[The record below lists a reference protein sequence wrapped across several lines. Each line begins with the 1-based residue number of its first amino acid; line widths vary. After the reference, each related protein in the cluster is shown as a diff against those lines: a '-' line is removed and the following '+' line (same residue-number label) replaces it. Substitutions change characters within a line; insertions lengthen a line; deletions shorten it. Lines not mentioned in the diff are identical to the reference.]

1 MFSRVVL
8 ALVLVAAVAGFV
20 AFDLGRFLSLEQL
33 RAAQADLA
41 GLYAQRPAVVT
52 GAFFVIYV
60 MVTAL
65 SLPGAVPLT
74 LAGGALF
81 GLGLG
86 TLVVSFA
93 STLGATLAMLV
104 SRHLLR
110 EAVQSRFG
118 MRLAEVDRGIARD
131 GAFYLFTL
139 RLVPVLP
146 FFAINLLMGLTAMR
160 VWTYAWVSQLGML
173 AGTLVYVN
181 AGTQLAQISSLQGI
195 VSPSLL
201 GAFAL
206 LGVLPLAGRWLVSAL
221 KARRA
226 LARWRHR
233 RPRRFDR
240 NLVVIG
246 AGAAGLVTS
255 YIAAAVKAR
264 VTLVEAHRMGG
275 DCLNTG
281 CVPSKALIR
290 AATLAQEIREA
301 HRFGVRVA
309 AGAEA
314 EGRSARS
321 SAAAVPAAAVPAKVV
336 VDFPA
341 VMDRV
346 AQVVREIEPH
356 DAAERYR
363 GLGVDVQLGRA
374 RVVDPWHVEIT
385 QADGQTHTLSTRA
398 IVIATGARPVVPPLP
413 GLQEAGVLTSDTLW
427 GLRELPPRLLVMGG
441 GPIGCEL
448 AQAFARLGSQVTM
461 VEMGPRLLPKE
472 DADAAGHARR
482 CLEADGVTVLTGHRA
497 VRCERAEPG
506 PEPSSAGAEASPGR
520 ASPSLTGP
528 EAAAGAAQA
537 SGTAAWHLVTEHG
550 GQEHR
555 IAFDRILC
563 AVGRSARLE
572 GFGLEELGIDA
583 TGRTLPVDE
592 HLQTVFPH
600 ILACG
605 DVAGPYQ
612 FTHAA
617 AHQAWYAAVNG
628 LFGSLRR
635 FKVDY
640 RVIPWCTFLDPEIAR
655 VGLNE
660 QEAAAQGLAF
670 EVTRFELDDLDRVIV
685 EGGREGAVERGV
697 DVGAGPTPKAG
708 TDLGRKG
715 ASAAGWVKVL
725 TVPGKDRILGVTI
738 VGRHAGELLA
748 EWVMAMKHGLGL
760 NKVLGTIHVYPTL
773 AESAKYAAGAWKRAH
788 QPQGLLRWVER
799 FHAWRR
805 G

>member
-1 MFSRVVL
+1 MNKTSSRLLL
-8 ALVLVAAVAGFV
+8 ALVLASALAAFFAL
-20 AFDLGRFLSLEQL
+20 DLSRWLSLEHL
-33 RAAQADLA
+33 RAAQAELA
-41 GLYAQRPAVVT
+41 ALYAERPGAVI
-52 GAFFVIYV
+52 GAFFAVYV
-60 MVTAL
+60 AVTAL

-86 TLVVSFA
+86 TLIVSFA

-110 EAVQSRFG
+110 GAVQSRFG
-118 MRLAEVDRGIARD
+118 ARLAEVDRGIARD

-181 AGTQLAQISSLQGI
+181 AGTQLAQLTSLQGI
-195 VSPSLL
+195 VSPQLL

-226 LARWRHR
+226 LAPWNHL
-233 RPRRFDR
+233 RPKRFDR

-264 VTLVEAHRMGG
+264 VTLVEGHRMGG

-290 AATLAQEIREA
+290 AATLVQEIREA
-301 HRFGVRVA
+301 HRYGVHATAGGADPGRGLTSSGSDSATPARVT
-309 AGAEA
+309 
-314 EGRSARS
+314 
-321 SAAAVPAAAVPAKVV
+321 

-341 VMDRV
+341 VMARV
-346 AQVVREIEPH
+346 AQVVRDIEPH
-356 DAAERYR
+356 DSPERYR
-363 GLGVDVQLGRA
+363 GLGVDVQLGQA
-374 RVVDPWHVEIT
+374 RIVDPWHVQISH
-385 QADGQTHTLSTRA
+385 ADGQTTTLSTRA

-413 GLQEAGVLTSDTLW
+413 GLLEAGVLTSDTLW
-427 GLRELPPRLLVMGG
+427 GLQELPRQLLVLGG

-448 AQAFARLGSQVTM
+448 AQAFARLGSQVTL
-461 VEMGPRLLPKE
+461 VEMGPRLMPKE
-472 DADAAGHARR
+472 DDDAAAHARQ
-482 CLEADGVTVLTGHRA
+482 CLEADGVRVLTGHRA
-497 VRCERAEPG
+497 LRCEPRQDAAPA
-506 PEPSSAGAEASPGR
+506 PSALAIGEIPATAP
-520 ASPSLTGP
+520 
-528 EAAAGAAQA
+528 
-537 SGTAAWHLVTEHG
+537 SGTAVSDGPWSLVTEHDG
-550 GQEHR
+550 LEHH
-555 IAFDRILC
+555 IPFDRILC
-563 AVGRSARLE
+563 AVGRQARLE
-572 GFGLEELGIDA
+572 GFGLEALGIA
-583 TGRTLPVDE
+583 TSGRTLPVDE
-592 HLQTVFPH
+592 HLQTAFPH

-628 LFGSLRR
+628 LFGSFRR
-635 FKVDY
+635 FKVDQ
-640 RVIPWCTFLDPEIAR
+640 RVIPWCTFMDPEIAR

-660 QEAAAQGLAF
+660 QDAQAQGVPY
-670 EVTRFELDDLDRVIV
+670 EVTHFDLGDLDRVIV
-685 EGGREGAVERGV
+685 EGVGDQKSSGNGDSGRSGQRGER
-697 DVGAGPTPKAG
+697 DA
-708 TDLGRKG
+708 
-715 ASAAGWVKVL
+715 ASRAGWVKVL
-725 TVPGKDRILGVTI
+725 TPPGKDRILGVTI
-738 VGRHAGELLA
+738 VGRHAGELIA

-760 NKVLGTIHVYPTL
+760 NKVLGTIHIYPTL
-773 AESAKYAAGAWKRAH
+773 AESAKYTAGAWKRAH
-788 QPQGLLRWVER
+788 QPLALLRWVER

>member
-1 MFSRVVL
+1 MAVLMTKMSSRLLL
-8 ALVLVAAVAGFV
+8 ALLLAAALG
-20 AFDLGRFLSLEQL
+20 AFFALDLGRWLSLEQL
-33 RAAQADLA
+33 RAAQA
-41 GLYAQRPAVVT
+41 GLEAAYQDRPLQVIGAYFVV
-52 GAFFVIYV
+52 YV
-60 MVTAL
+60 AVTAL

-93 STLGATLAMLV
+93 STAGATLAMLV

-110 EAVQSRFG
+110 GVVQARFG
-118 MRLAEVDRGIARD
+118 GRLAEVDRGIARD

-181 AGTQLAQISSLQGI
+181 AGTQLAQITSLQGI
-195 VSPSLL
+195 LSPGLL

-221 KARRA
+221 RARRA
-226 LARWRHR
+226 LAPWRHL
-233 RPRRFDR
+233 RPQRFDR

-290 AATLAQEIREA
+290 AAGIVHEMRHSGAY
-301 HRFGVRVA
+301 GVS
-309 AGAEA
+309 AGQV
-314 EGRSARS
+314 S
-321 SAAAVPAAAVPAKVV
+321 

-341 VMDRV
+341 VMARV
-346 AQVVREIEPH
+346 AQVVRDIEPH
-356 DAAERYR
+356 DSPERYR
-363 GLGVDVQLGRA
+363 GLGVDVQLGQA
-374 RVVDPWHVEIT
+374 RIVDPWHVEIT
-385 QADGQTHTLSTRA
+385 HPDGRTTTLSTRA
-398 IVIATGARPVVPPLP
+398 IVIATGAKPVVPPLP

-427 GLRELPPRLLVMGG
+427 GLQELPRRLLVLGG

-448 AQAFARLGSQVTM
+448 AQAFARLGSQVTQ
-461 VEMGPRLLPKE
+461 VEMGPRLMPREDE
-472 DADAAGHARR
+472 DAAAHARR
-482 CLEADGVTVLTGHRA
+482 CLEADGVQVLTGHHA
-497 VRCERAEPG
+497 LRCERADPQ
-506 PEPSSAGAEASPGR
+506 
-520 ASPSLTGP
+520 
-528 EAAAGAAQA
+528 AQA
-537 SGTAAWHLVTEHG
+537 IPAWHLVTDQDG
-550 GQEHR
+550 KEHR

-572 GFGLEELGIDA
+572 GFGLEALGIDT

-592 HLQTVFPH
+592 HLQTAFPH

-628 LFGSLRR
+628 LFGTFRR
-635 FKVDY
+635 FKVDM
-640 RVIPWCTFLDPEIAR
+640 RVIPWCTFTDPEVAR

-660 QEAAAQGLAF
+660 QEALAQGVPF

-685 EGGREGAVERGV
+685 EGVSGG
-697 DVGAGPTPKAG
+697 GPG
-708 TDLGRKG
+708 
-715 ASAAGWVKVL
+715 AGWVKVL
-725 TVPGKDRILGVTI
+725 TPPGKDRILGVTI
-738 VGRHAGELLA
+738 VGHHAGELIS

-788 QPQGLLRWVER
+788 QPLALLRWVER
-799 FHAWRR
+799 FHSWRR

>member
-1 MFSRVVL
+1 MNKRLPRSLLVVL
-8 ALVLVAAVAGFV
+8 LAAALG
-20 AFDLGRFLSLEQL
+20 AFFALDLGRWLSLEQL
-33 RAAQADLA
+33 RAAQT
-41 GLYAQRPAVVT
+41 GLEMAYRDRPLQVI
-52 GAFFVIYV
+52 GAFFAVYV
-60 MVTAL
+60 AVTAM

-86 TLVVSFA
+86 TLIVSFA

-110 EAVQSRFG
+110 AAVQSRFG
-118 MRLAEVDRGIARD
+118 ARLAEVDRGIARD

-181 AGTQLAQISSLQGI
+181 AGTQLAQITTLKGI
-195 VSPSLL
+195 VSPQLL

-226 LARWRHR
+226 LAPWRHL

-264 VTLVEAHRMGG
+264 VTLVEGHRMGG

-301 HRFGVRVA
+301 HRYGVHA
-309 AGAEA
+309 TAGGADP
-314 EGRSARS
+314 GRGLTS
-321 SAAAVPAAAVPAKVV
+321 SASDSATPARVT

-341 VMDRV
+341 VMARV
-346 AQVVREIEPH
+346 AQVVRDIEPH
-356 DAAERYR
+356 DSPERYR
-363 GLGVDVQLGRA
+363 GLGVDVQLGQA
-374 RVVDPWHVEIT
+374 RIVDPWHVQISH
-385 QADGQTHTLSTRA
+385 ADGQTTTLSTRA

-413 GLQEAGVLTSDTLW
+413 GLQEVGVLTSDTLW
-427 GLRELPPRLLVMGG
+427 GLQELPRQLLVLGG

-448 AQAFARLGSQVTM
+448 AQAFARLGSQVTL

-472 DADAAGHARR
+472 DEDAAAHARQ
-482 CLEADGVTVLTGHRA
+482 CLEADGVRVLTGHRA
-497 VRCERAEPG
+497 LRCEPRQ
-506 PEPSSAGAEASPGR
+506 
-520 ASPSLTGP
+520 
-528 EAAAGAAQA
+528 GAAPVPSA
-537 SGTAAWHLVTEHG
+537 PAVDEIPAKAPSGTAVSDGPWSLVSEHDG
-550 GQEHR
+550 LEHH
-555 IAFDRILC
+555 IPFYRILC
-563 AVGRSARLE
+563 AVGRQARLE
-572 GFGLEELGIDA
+572 GFGLEALGIA
-583 TGRTLPVDE
+583 TSGRTLPVDE

-628 LFGSLRR
+628 LFGTFRR
-635 FKVDY
+635 FKVDQ
-640 RVIPWCTFLDPEIAR
+640 RVIPWCTFMDPEIAR

-660 QEAAAQGLAF
+660 QDARAQGLPF

-685 EGGREGAVERGV
+685 DG
-697 DVGAGPTPKAG
+697 VGAGT
-708 TDLGRKG
+708 LSRY
-715 ASAAGWVKVL
+715 GWVKVL
-725 TVPGKDRILGVTI
+725 TPPGKDRILGVTI
-738 VGRHAGELLA
+738 VGRHAGELIA

-760 NKVLGTIHVYPTL
+760 NKVLGTIHIYPTL
-773 AESAKYAAGAWKRAH
+773 AESAKYTAGAWKRAH
-788 QPQGLLRWVER
+788 QPLALLRWVER